1 MKFLVPY
8 MYSNNVNCLINYTPS
23 DLIPHYI
30 IFANGSWYITQCDL
44 PDGASSSINNS
55 SNMVDLNFWIAR
67 YVANPSSVLSLPWTS
82 YWLLGGLILTVT
94 GNSRIQ
100 QQNICDAKR
109 PRIPSAWGPHS
120 NSGSFVY
127 VYPFINKRATLAI
140 SRRAHA
146 PLQWHWMWNQQDFVV
161 EPNDMLCDNQQ
172 LQWSFYCRRGYQRR
186 RMAYDVWPLQEYCR
200 VSRASHSA
208 LELL

>member
-1 MKFLVPY
+1 M
-8 MYSNNVNCLINYTPS
+8 
-23 DLIPHYI
+23 D
-30 IFANGSWYITQCDL
+30 
-44 PDGASSSINNS
+44 
-55 SNMVDLNFWIAR
+55 
-67 YVANPSSVLSLPWTS
+67 S
-82 YWLLGGLILTVT
+82 YWLLGVLILTVT

-127 VYPFINKRATLAI
+127 VYSFINKCATLAI
-140 SRRAHA
+140 SRWTHA
-146 PLQWHWMWNQQDFVV
+146 PLQWHWMWNRQDFVV

-172 LQWSFYCRRGYQRR
+172 LQWRFYCHSGHQRR

-208 LELL
+208 LEWISVGLRCLVLHWSSEQATCTYFECTSHIDTFEQ